1 MALDTYLG
9 DLPLWGDEEARAILE
24 TLCNEFQVN
33 IDVFEELVQ
42 MQREYQDKERAAG
55 SYERISEILDGLE

>member
-9 DLPLWGDEEARAILE
+9 DLPLWGDEEAKGILE
-24 TLCNEFQVN
+24 SLCKEFLVD

-55 SYERISEILDGLE
+55 SYERISEILDRLE

>member
-9 DLPLWGDEEARAILE
+9 DLPLWGDEEAKGILE
-24 TLCNEFQVN
+24 SLCTEFQVD

-42 MQREYQDKERAAG
+42 MQVHTKEFPKFW
-55 SYERISEILDGLE
+55 ID

>member
-9 DLPLWGDEEARAILE
+9 DLPLWGDEEAKGILE
-24 TLCNEFQVN
+24 SLCTEFQV
-33 IDVFEELVQ
+33 EELVQ

-55 SYERISEILDGLE
+55 SYERISEILDRLE

>member
-9 DLPLWGDEEARAILE
+9 DLPLWGDEEAKGILE
-24 TLCNEFQVN
+24 SLCTEFQVD

-42 MQREYQDKERAAG
+42 MQREYKDKERAAG
-55 SYERISEILDGLE
+55 SYERISEILDRLE

>member
-9 DLPLWGDEEARAILE
+9 DLPLWGDGEAKAILE
-24 TLCNEFQVN
+24 SLCTEFQVD

-55 SYERISEILDGLE
+55 SYERISEILDRLE

>member
-24 TLCNEFQVN
+24 TLCNEFQVDL
-33 IDVFEELVQ
+33 DVFEELVQ

-55 SYERISEILDGLE
+55 SYERISEILDRLG

>member
-9 DLPLWGDEEARAILE
+9 DLSLWGDEEAKGILE
-24 TLCNEFQVN
+24 SLCTEFQVD

-55 SYERISEILDGLE
+55 SYERISEILDRLE

>member
-24 TLCNEFQVN
+24 TLCNEFQVD

-55 SYERISEILDGLE
+55 SYERISEILDRLG